1 MVAINKG
8 QQLIA
13 IEQLALIKNRFGK
26 PFRDDKIKL
35 LKQIETC
42 KLFSVGALKKYHD
55 CLLFLIAYPEN
66 QLLFTLAQAELKRV
80 NEVLKSKASLNNET
94 EQRQLFSS
102 GMNHSKMIC
111 SYSYDLVKWLCNQY
125 PEQIEFYSSD
135 ATSDKQQEVLRILM
149 PTAQHQLIDEG
160 NVLTFNKWLSL
171 SVNSKNKNRLPF
183 LISRFETLAD
193 EAIRDVLFASLKI
206 FVSITLN
213 DNMYSRS
220 TGVALAGAVF
230 YHDAL
235 RKKSNADFIF
245 SNEPIQIKRL
255 NANEKEHLLA
265 VARMSLCCL
274 QRETNP
280 VTYAQASAT
289 EYYEMQ
295 RGISI
300 ALFTMKASRRL
311 TLESYIGYMAFKN
324 GVPVAYGGGWIYNLQ
339 SKIGINVYEPFRG
352 GESAFIFTEVLRL
365 YAARFNVKYFI
376 AESYQIGKGNNDGI
390 NSGAFWFYYRLG
402 FRPMEKELSALALT
416 EFDKLMDDK
425 NYRTPKATLKKLAL
439 SNMQLIDKGYIGI
452 SCLDLTKL
460 SLAQIKNKAVRYN
473 SYTLSKTKN
482 CFDEAIKTLAVKDF
496 KSWPVD
502 EQQSFIRLSN
512 FVVMIEELPY
522 WSKKEKTDL
531 VKLMRSKGSP
541 SEATFIKYVQHH
553 GKLVNGLNK
562 IVTQP

>member
-1 MVAINKG
+1 MVATNEV
-8 QQLIA
+8 QQLIE

-42 KLFSVGALKKYHD
+42 KSFKIGALKKYHE

-66 QLLFTLAQAELKRV
+66 QLLFTLALSELKRV
-80 NEVLKSKASLNNET
+80 NDVLKSKAALNDG
-94 EQRQLFSS
+94 QLFSS

-111 SYSYDLVKWLCNQY
+111 SYSYDLVKWLYHQY
-125 PEQIEFYSSD
+125 PTAVEFYSCD
-135 ATSDKQQEVLRILM
+135 ATSDKQQEVMRLLM
-149 PTAQHQLIDEG
+149 PFVQHQLIEEG
-160 NVLTFNKWLSL
+160 NTLSFTKWMAL
-171 SVNSKNKNRLPF
+171 SVKNKNSNRLGWIIKRF
-183 LISRFETLAD
+183 DAISD
-193 EAIRDVLFASLKI
+193 EAVRDFLFASLKI

-213 DNMYSRS
+213 DNMHSRS
-220 TGVALAGAVF
+220 TGVELAGSVF
-230 YHDAL
+230 YHDAML
-235 RKKSNADFIF
+235 KKSSADFIF
-245 SNEPIQIKRL
+245 FNEPIQIKRL

-280 VTYAQASAT
+280 ITYAEASAT
-289 EYYEMQ
+289 EYYELQ

-324 GVPVAYGGGWIYNLQ
+324 GAPVAYGGGWIYNLQ
-339 SKIGINVYEPFRG
+339 SKIGVNVYEPFRG

-365 YAARFNVKYFI
+365 YAARFNVKCFI
-376 AESYQIGKGNNDGI
+376 AEPYQIGKGNKDGV

-402 FRPMEKELSALALT
+402 FRPMEKELSVLAKA
-416 EFDKLMDDK
+416 EFDKLMANK

-439 SNMQLIDKGYIGI
+439 SNMHLRDKAHEGF
-452 SCLDLTKL
+452 SFLDLTKL
-460 SLAQIKNKAVRYN
+460 SLAQIKNEAEKYN
-473 SYTLSKTKN
+473 SYTLSNSEN
-482 CFDEAIKTLAVKDF
+482 CFDEVMKKLAVNDF
-496 KSWPVD
+496 KSWPFD

-531 VKLMRSKGSP
+531 VKLMRSKGSA
-541 SEATFIKYVQHH
+541 SEATFIKYLQQH
-553 GKLVNGLNK
+553 GKLVKGLNK
-562 IVTQP
+562 MVT